1 MRTIAVEPTRLE
13 ACAGQIEQLRQEV
26 ERKVARLYER
36 VELMAANTWIGRDNL
51 AFTTQIQGYQDDFRR
66 VELLMQ
72 QYSEFLKA
80 SARSYRQMQ
89 EELAAQASR
98 LVN

>member
-13 ACAGQIEQLRQEV
+13 AGAGQIEQLRQEV
-26 ERKVARLYER
+26 ERTVARLYAR
-36 VELMAANTWIGRDNL
+36 VELMAANSWLGRDTL
-51 AFTTQIQGYQDDFRR
+51 AFTSQIQGYQDDFNR

-89 EELAAQASR
+89 EELAAQAR
-98 LVN
+98 GLAN

>member
-1 MRTIAVEPTRLE
+1 M
-13 ACAGQIEQLRQEV
+13 
-26 ERKVARLYER
+26 
-36 VELMAANTWIGRDNL
+36 MAANTWIGRDNL

>member
-26 ERKVARLYER
+26 ERTVTRLYER
-36 VELMAANTWIGRDNL
+36 VELMAANTWIGQDNL

-98 LVN
+98 LAN

>member
-1 MRTIAVEPTRLE
+1 MFFFNFIPFLEGFSKNRNINTRACRKENTMRTIAVEPTRLE

-26 ERKVARLYER
+26 ERAVARLYER

-66 VELLMQ
+66 
-72 QYSEFLKA
+72 S
-80 SARSYRQMQ
+80 SC
-89 EELAAQASR
+89 
-98 LVN
+98 

>member
-1 MRTIAVEPTRLE
+1 MRTIAVEPIRLE

-26 ERKVARLYER
+26 ERTVARLYER
-36 VELMAANTWIGRDNL
+36 VELMAVNTWIGRDNL

-98 LVN
+98 LAN

>member
-26 ERKVARLYER
+26 ERTVARLYER

-72 QYSEFLKA
+72 QYSELFEDIGAQLPA
-80 SARSYRQMQ
+80 DAGRTGSAGQP
-89 EELAAQASR
+89 AG
-98 LVN
+98 